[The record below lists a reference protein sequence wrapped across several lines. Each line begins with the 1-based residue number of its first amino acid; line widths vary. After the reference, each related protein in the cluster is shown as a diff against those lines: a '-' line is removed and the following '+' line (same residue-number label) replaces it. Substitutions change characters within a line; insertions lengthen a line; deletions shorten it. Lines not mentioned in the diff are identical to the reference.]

1 MAETMCKIEDGWVT
15 ILLEDDN
22 RVPHWVTVSHVDD
35 AQTDNQDLIKEWG
48 TWLAGEMEQPFGTA
62 GQRNTAAVNVSIL
75 LRALGVKTPSKWI
88 NDVDDDFCN
97 EFKTPLISCYDDGP
111 LGEAFDRVDLYLD
124 RWDDGKGGI
133 IKYML
138 D

>member
-1 MAETMCKIEDGWVT
+1 MAETMCRIEDGWVT

-35 AQTDNQDLIKEWG
+35 AQTDNKDLVKEWG
-48 TWLAGEMEQPFGTA
+48 TWLAGEMEQPFGMA
-62 GQRNTAAVNVSIL
+62 GRRNTAAVNVSIL
-75 LRALGVKTPSKWI
+75 LRALGVKNPRKWVD
-88 NDVDDDFCN
+88 DVDDDFCN
-97 EFKTPLISCYDDGP
+97 EFDTPFISAYNDMP
-111 LGEAFDRVDLYLD
+111 LLEAFDRVDLYLD